1 VKWIFLFSL
10 ILAAPGLAFILRSS
24 PRYIVPACFLFGA
37 SYFII
42 GPKLWAAPVAWPLWP
57 GLARGIEV
65 SYIDAISVALI
76 ASTKSIKIPSRLKL
90 AFGIYCLAILIST
103 IAAYQA
109 IPAIFYWWQLFRT
122 VLLFVAIARVCAT
135 VEGAPIALISG
146 LGVGMIIEA
155 FFVAFQYATG
165 NPRPGGHLGHPN
177 FIGLSLDFVVFP
189 AIAILIGSRRT
200 LLPGAVAAAGLA
212 IAVLGGSRATM
223 GLIGIGAILT
233 VLFSIYHRTSPRK
246 NMFAGLLALII
257 LAAAPAMLWAA
268 NRRSEAVLASSD
280 YERSA
285 MKEAARMMIADHP
298 LGVGPNQYVLIA
310 NTGGYSQRA
319 GVAWN
324 EGNRAA
330 AVHSTYYLVTAEMS
344 FLGLLGFVS
353 ILLTLI
359 LLGFKTLRSRLPD
372 QTDELAPGLLATMIV
387 VTAHISYEFVFMDF
401 ILQYLFAIAAGML
414 VALAVRARA
423 VAPARA
429 RRQVEAGP
437 LPVTN

>member
-1 VKWIFLFSL
+1 MKWIFLLGL
-10 ILAAPGLAFILRSS
+10 ILAAPGLALILRSN

-37 SYFII
+37 SYFIL
-42 GPKLWAAPVAWPLWP
+42 GPKLWAAAVAWPLWP

-65 SYIDAISVALI
+65 SYIDAIAVALI
-76 ASTKSIKIPSRLKL
+76 ASTKSVKIPSRLKL
-90 AFGIYCLAILIST
+90 AFGIYCLAVLIST
-103 IAAYQA
+103 IVAYQFT
-109 IPAIFYWWQLFRT
+109 PAIFYWWQLFRT
-122 VLLFVAIARVCAT
+122 VLLFVAITRVCAT

-155 FFVAFQYATG
+155 FFVAYQYATG

-189 AIAILIGSRRT
+189 AVALLIGSRRT
-200 LLPGAVAAAGLA
+200 LLPGAIAAAGFA
-212 IAVLGGSRATM
+212 VAVLGGSRATM
-223 GLIGIGAILT
+223 GLLAIGIILT
-233 VLFSIYHRTSPRK
+233 VLFSIYHRSSPRK
-246 NMFAGLLALII
+246 NMFAALLALTVV
-257 LAAAPAMLWAA
+257 AAAPVMLWAT

-285 MKEAARMMIADHP
+285 MKEAATMMIADHP

-330 AVHSTYYLVTAEMS
+330 AVHSTYYLVTAETS
-344 FLGLLGFVS
+344 FFGLFGFVS

-359 LLGFKTLRSRLPD
+359 LLGFKNLRTRLPD
-372 QTDELAPGLLATMIV
+372 QTDELAPGFLAMMIV
-387 VTAHISYEFVFMDF
+387 AAIHISYEFVFMDF
-401 ILQYLFAIAAGML
+401 ILQYLFAVGAGML

-423 VAPARA
+423 GAPAKA
-429 RRQVEAGP
+429 RRPAKAGP
-437 LPVTN
+437 LPVTS